1 MQTPELTLE
10 ERDDMY
16 LLLGATTLPTPH
28 VPPTNRQSCIDL
40 HRRGNPHSVAR
51 ILGAG
56 VQHRVLPL
64 SHNCVRLDRESDVV

>member
-10 ERDDMY
+10 ERGDTY
-16 LLLGATTLPTPH
+16 FLLGATTLPTLR

-51 ILGAG
+51 VLVAEG
-56 VQHRVLPL
+56 QHRVLPL
-64 SHNCVRLDRESDVV
+64 SRNRVRLGREWDAV